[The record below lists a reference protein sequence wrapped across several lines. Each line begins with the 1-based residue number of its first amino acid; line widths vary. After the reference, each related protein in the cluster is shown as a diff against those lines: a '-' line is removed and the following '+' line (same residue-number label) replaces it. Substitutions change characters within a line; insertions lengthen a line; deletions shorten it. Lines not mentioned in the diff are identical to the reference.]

1 MQRKFLAL
9 FAFLLFLGCF
19 MPALAAEK
27 ILSSKDIVRFSERI
41 LIEKNEIVQGDVVAI
56 GGSVDVAGTVNRNAI
71 AVGGDVNILP
81 GGKVLGDATA
91 VGGKVTK
98 QGILGGSETSIGP
111 RIHWKSTTRE
121 ERVDKSGKTTVVEK
135 EEESPAE
142 NWGWKILRAL
152 GMIALVTLLAALFP
166 KATDRVAFA
175 AERAPWASFLWGV
188 GVLVAIVPVA
198 FLLIVSL
205 IGIALIPFELLLV
218 CAAALFGYVAMSVL
232 VGRRLMVG
240 FGGKA
245 PWIAAPLL
253 GAFLIQLIGLVPVL
267 GWFVKLG
274 LLLFGLGAI
283 ALSRFGSRESLSI
296 Q

>member
-27 ILSSKDIVRFSERI
+27 VLSSKDIVRFNERI
-41 LIEKNEIVQGDVVAI
+41 LIGKNEVVQGDVVAI
-56 GGSVDVAGTVNRNAI
+56 GGSVDVAGTVNRNAV

-98 QGILGGSETSIGP
+98 LGSLSGSETSIGP
-111 RIHWKSTTRE
+111 RVHWKSTTRE
-121 ERVDKSGKTTVVEK
+121 ERVDKSGKTTIIEK
-135 EEESPAE
+135 EETPAE
-142 NWGWKILRAL
+142 NWGWKLLRAL
-152 GMIALVTLLAALFP
+152 GMIALVTLIAALFP

-175 AERAPWASFLWGV
+175 AERAPLASFLWGI
-188 GVLVAIVPVA
+188 GVLIAIVPVA

-274 LLLFGLGAI
+274 LILFGLGAI
-283 ALSRFGSRESLSI
+283 VLTPFGSRESLSI